1 MNRDELVSQIR
12 FLLKLQ
18 EDKDAIIDRQ
28 QESLD
33 EMKADLKEARKDNKA
48 LQRQLAESSK
58 KLDAALA
65 SIEELRR
72 QLNDIM
78 NRNDLNNQH
87 RFGSRIQKGITP
99 KKSSGGVDRIEQK
112 DSFSV
117 PECTPL
123 HRELTRMLAHNMSLS
138 EKTLTNWLDKVSKFW
153 YKMLPALKAKALE
166 AGTAVN
172 CDETCKING
181 ISTIEYFKKLLSELL
196 TGNNKTRTLF
206 AHSVGFENASLLP
219 QTIGIKR

>member
-48 LQRQLAESSK
+48 LQKQLAESSK

-72 QLNDIM
+72 QLTDMM
-78 NRNDLNNQH
+78 NCNDLNNHH
-87 RFGSRIQKGITP
+87 RFGSRSQKGITP
-99 KKSSGGVDRIEQK
+99 KNCLEELIVPNGRI
-112 DSFSV
+112 
-117 PECTPL
+117 
-123 HRELTRMLAHNMSLS
+123 
-138 EKTLTNWLDKVSKFW
+138 
-153 YKMLPALKAKALE
+153 
-166 AGTAVN
+166 
-172 CDETCKING
+172 
-181 ISTIEYFKKLLSELL
+181 
-196 TGNNKTRTLF
+196 
-206 AHSVGFENASLLP
+206 ASLYQSVHLC
-219 QTIGIKR
+219 IEN

>member
-48 LQRQLAESSK
+48 LQKQLAESS
-58 KLDAALA
+58 
-65 SIEELRR
+65 
-72 QLNDIM
+72 
-78 NRNDLNNQH
+78 
-87 RFGSRIQKGITP
+87 
-99 KKSSGGVDRIEQK
+99 
-112 DSFSV
+112 
-117 PECTPL
+117 
-123 HRELTRMLAHNMSLS
+123 
-138 EKTLTNWLDKVSKFW
+138 
-153 YKMLPALKAKALE
+153 
-166 AGTAVN
+166 
-172 CDETCKING
+172 
-181 ISTIEYFKKLLSELL
+181 KKLLSELL

>member
-1 MNRDELVSQIR
+1 M
-12 FLLKLQ
+12 
-18 EDKDAIIDRQ
+18 
-28 QESLD
+28 
-33 EMKADLKEARKDNKA
+33 
-48 LQRQLAESSK
+48 
-58 KLDAALA
+58 
-65 SIEELRR
+65 
-72 QLNDIM
+72 M

-87 RFGSRIQKGITP
+87 HFGSRSQKGITA
-99 KKSSGGVDRIEQK
+99 KKSSGGVDRTEQK

-123 HRELTRMLAHNMSLS
+123 HRELKRMLAHNMSLS
-138 EKTLTNWLDKVSKFW
+138 EKTLTNWLDKVSKFL

-172 CDETCKING
+172 CNETSIRSMTVERKRSSYAGLLPTGRKNSLMFGSHKGAEMSAIFHTFIETCKMNG

>member
-48 LQRQLAESSK
+48 LQKQLAESSK

-72 QLNDIM
+72 RLTDMM

-87 RFGSRIQKGITP
+87 RFGSRSQKGITAT
-99 KKSSGGVDRIEQK
+99 KSSGGADRTERK

-117 PECTPL
+117 PECTP
-123 HRELTRMLAHNMSLS
+123 
-138 EKTLTNWLDKVSKFW
+138 
-153 YKMLPALKAKALE
+153 
-166 AGTAVN
+166 
-172 CDETCKING
+172 
-181 ISTIEYFKKLLSELL
+181 
-196 TGNNKTRTLF
+196 
-206 AHSVGFENASLLP
+206 
-219 QTIGIKR
+219 